1 MGENMMTKHVVKSF
15 SLIGIR
21 GECLYKDFS
30 TALPAARAK
39 LIEKYNSNGAAELI
53 FYAMPDESPH
63 PERQEVF
70 YLGVEYN
77 DSIPPGME
85 LKAIE
90 NQSFVMTTYRG
101 AVTDI
106 WKGYQKIN
114 EYIRKNGWVEDRT
127 SFVVELY
134 DERFNKTSDDSEMEI
149 YIPVRKS
156 D

>member
-1 MGENMMTKHVVKSF
+1 MTKHVVKSF

-39 LIEKYNSNGAAELI
+39 L
-53 FYAMPDESPH
+53 
-63 PERQEVF
+63 
-70 YLGVEYN
+70 
-77 DSIPPGME
+77 
-85 LKAIE
+85 IE